1 MVAATSNAT
10 LSVVLFVACA
20 AAIVVTGFALARRS
34 ALCRWIMVAP
44 GYAMRGFAEDP
55 GGCRRARPGRS
66 DQHDG
71 VLIADENVVDPHS
84 EGSRDSSGDL
94 AKCRRTS
101 SLPR

>member
-44 GYAMRGFAEDP
+44 GYAMR
-55 GGCRRARPGRS
+55 
-66 DQHDG
+66 
-71 VLIADENVVDPHS
+71 
-84 EGSRDSSGDL
+84 
-94 AKCRRTS
+94 
-101 SLPR
+101 